1 MRGFEDKPIDWSP
14 AMVWIDAHGNR
25 QQTLEFIVPGIP
37 QPKGSVIKG
46 RWGGYHSANKDLADW
61 EEAVCGQAKAAMA
74 GRWRSAEVIIEGHP
88 RHIHSV
94 PYPLEP
100 FEGPVLLGA
109 IFVMP
114 RPKTFTPPKW
124 LEKDRPRWRSMFVN
138 ELPPHLKKPDVDK
151 CLRAVCDAMT
161 GPVWHDD
168 SQVVVARP
176 RKRYVYPDETPGAIV
191 LVTSDVRVP

>member
-14 AMVWIDAHGNR
+14 AMVWIDVHGNR

-37 QPKGSVIKG
+37 QPKGSVIKA
-46 RWGGYHSANKDLADW
+46 RWGGYHSANAGLGDW
-61 EEAVCGQAKAAMA
+61 EGAIETQAKAAMGGA
-74 GRWRSAEVIIEGHP
+74 YRRREATDASP
-88 RHIHSV
+88 DDSPLIHL
-94 PYPLEP
+94 LEP

-138 ELPPHLKKPDVDK
+138 GSPPHLKKPDVDK

-161 GPVWHDD
+161 GTVWHDD

-176 RKRYVYPDETPGAIV
+176 RKRYAYPDETTGAIV